1 MIVSFGQAKKHGSM
15 QRPSVTGSTL
25 KRITA
30 TPIFQ
35 DFKRFLLRGNVID
48 LAVGIMI
55 GAAFGKIVTSLIA
68 DVLMPPLGLL
78 IGNVDFKD
86 LKIVIGGSETEPV
99 TLNYGL
105 FIQNVFEFL
114 IIAFA
119 LFLIIRFSER
129 LKRLSAQS
137 EAAPSV
143 PSDIQLLTEIRD
155 LLKGESGS
163 GKKGGRR
170 E

>member
-1 MIVSFGQAKKHGSM
+1 M
-15 QRPSVTGSTL
+15 QRPSVAESIF
-25 KRITA
+25 KRVTA
-30 TPIFQ
+30 APFFQ

-86 LKIVIGGSETEPV
+86 LKLIIGGSETEPV

-105 FIQNVFEFL
+105 FVQNVFEFL
-114 IIAFA
+114 IIAFT
-119 LFLIIRFSER
+119 LFLIIKSSER
-129 LKRLSAQS
+129 LKRLTAQA
-137 EAAPSV
+137 EAPPPV
-143 PSDIQLLTEIRD
+143 PKDVQLLTEIRD
-155 LLKGESGS
+155 LLKNESRS
-163 GKKGGRR
+163 GKRGSRK

>member
-1 MIVSFGQAKKHGSM
+1 MIVSFGQTKKHGSM
-15 QRPSVTGSTL
+15 QKQSSTGRTL
-25 KRITA
+25 KRIT
-30 TPIFQ
+30 TVPFFQ

-68 DVLMPPLGLL
+68 DILMPPLGLL

-86 LKIVIGGSETEPV
+86 LKLIIGGSKTEPV

-105 FIQNVFEFL
+105 FVQNVFEFL

-119 LFLIIRFSER
+119 LFLIIKFSER
-129 LKRLSAQS
+129 LKRLTAQS
-137 EAAPSV
+137 EAAPFV
-143 PSDIQLLTEIRD
+143 PKEVELLTEIRD
-155 LLKGESGS
+155 LLKNESRSEKRGS
-163 GKKGGRR
+163 RK